1 MELCR
6 ALPEA
11 IEVTAQPDAEGVF
24 VVRLG
29 GETPDLSA
37 VSSTLVG
44 AGIRLIGLREIEV
57 GLEEVFMKVTR
68 GETQ

>member
-1 MELCR
+1 M
-6 ALPEA
+6 
-11 IEVTAQPDAEGVF
+11 F

-29 GETPDLSA
+29 GETPDISA
-37 VSSTLVG
+37 VSSKLVG
-44 AGIRLIGLREIEV
+44 AGIRLTGLREIEV